1 MAAIA
6 LLLFTACAQPAAP
19 PATTGAATGSDVPPR
34 VIFPD
39 GYAVHV
45 ELATDDETRAQG
57 LMYRDRLRDHAG
69 MLFFFS
75 EMSVHG
81 FWMKNTLIPLDIL
94 WIDEGRRVVHAR
106 YDVPPCQA
114 DPCPSYDPGVPA
126 KYVLEVA
133 GGVAR
138 LHGVR
143 EGSQLR
149 FEGLDNVTV
158 R

>member
-1 MAAIA
+1 M
-6 LLLFTACAQPAAP
+6 T
-19 PATTGAATGSDVPPR
+19 
-34 VIFPD
+34 FPD

-45 ELATDDETRAQG
+45 ELATDEATRAQG
-57 LMYRDRLRDHAG
+57 LMYRDRLRDHTG
-69 MLFFFS
+69 MLFFFP

-81 FWMKNTLIPLDIL
+81 FWMKNTLIPLDMI
-94 WIDEGRRVVHAR
+94 WIDDQRRVVHVK

-138 LHGVR
+138 QHGVTA
-143 EGSQLR
+143 GSQLR

-158 R
+158 N